1 MAISF
6 EITSKQKQLLILCN
20 NRLNKKLLST
30 RETTYTA
37 VKNRKENF
45 FSFFFLH
52 DVKKKSFS
60 KISWENFSAKTDK
73 RICTNESNKIIYMS
87 NNTIQRS

>member
-6 EITSKQKQLLILCN
+6 EITTLILCN
-20 NRLNKKLLST
+20 NRLIRNYFQPEKQLIQPSKIVKKFFLL
-30 RETTYTA
+30 
-37 VKNRKENF
+37 
-45 FSFFFLH
+45 FFLH

>member
-45 FSFFFLH
+45 FSFFFYTML
-52 DVKKKSFS
+52 KKKAFQ
-60 KISWENFSAKTDK
+60 KFHGKTSLPK
-73 RICTNESNKIIYMS
+73 LTKEFAPMKVIKSYT
-87 NNTIQRS
+87 